1 MHSIARG
8 KAGADNRSATQA
20 LGGRLCRTCT
30 YARCSAPRSALR
42 KAVVLAAGVLVVIAG
57 VIALPLPGPG
67 LAIMALGA
75 VLVAEESLAAARAL
89 DWLELKLRRLFAS
102 ARPRPRRR
110 GIL

>member
-1 MHSIARG
+1 VLVALRHAWHDLG
-8 KAGADNRSATQA
+8 KAPP
-20 LGGRLCRTCT
+20 GRRFQQ
-30 YARCSAPRSALR
+30 RFQRRRSAPRSALR

-75 VLVAEESLAAARAL
+75 LLIAEESRAAARAL